1 MTMTYDPQSSIT
13 QSPDVVDGDSASPP
27 PLQSLPSLSPEIESQ
42 LVSYIRQLF
51 FRARDLRRPL
61 IQKWE
66 NWYKVAHV
74 VSSTRSASAATEVPE
89 VFPVLDAIVSWVTDQ
104 SPSFHCAPAVPPLN
118 PWFSHLSQLA
128 DDLSTVI
135 RSTWEVD
142 QFDRE
147 IEMTV
152 WDAYTYGI
160 GYLKTVWDNG
170 AYQGYGNA
178 VLRRVDP
185 FTIYP
190 DPDAK
195 SPKDANHWFEVNTIS
210 RQECER
216 RFPGSITR
224 LNDNFWAEQVASQ
237 PTQTDT
243 RSYSTTPTANPAALP
258 GGTSSWTGP
267 MQSTDVVNDPGVTI
281 IESWLRVPC
290 TVDVEIDGTT
300 YPRHYDTW
308 RCVVV
313 AGNRVLM
320 DSMADELWSHGQH
333 PYDRYVP
340 METGEWYGKSMVEL
354 LAPMQYRINKIV
366 NSVANN
372 IDLMGNPVFIDDTR
386 SGLSRTRI
394 TNRPGERLTVNPNAR
409 ADYIQPPQPTST
421 TASDLVAWYVQE
433 MERVSGLSAV
443 VRGASPTGRN
453 AQGVIDSVQEAA
465 FVRIRKAIR
474 NLSHTI
480 GSSGDKLAS
489 MIVEFYD
496 TERLVTLLS
505 TGGNQEALF
514 LQAHHF
520 YIPDESNNRVPMRY
534 ALLCDAGESMAQSRG
549 QRIAEA
555 DALYALGVIDGEATL
570 EIHNFPNWQVVAERV
585 KQQQAQAGT
594 LGQPPTQ
601 RAAARH

>member
-1 MTMTYDPQSSIT
+1 MVMTFDQATPVHQSLST
-13 QSPDVVDGDSASPP
+13 SEGSQATPP
-27 PLQSLPSLSPEIESQ
+27 PLPSLPSLTAELESQ

-51 FRARDLRRPL
+51 FRARDHRRPL
-61 IQKWE
+61 LSRWE
-66 NWYKVAHV
+66 SWYRTLHV
-74 VSSTRSASAATEVPE
+74 ISTNRGSTSATEVPE
-89 VFPVLDAIVSWVTDQ
+89 SFPIIDAIVAWITDQ

-128 DDLSTVI
+128 TDLSTVI

-142 QFDRE
+142 KFDPE
-147 IEMTV
+147 IEQCV
-152 WDAYTYGI
+152 WDGLTYGI

-195 SPKDANHWFEVNTIS
+195 SPKDANHIIECRTIS

-224 LNDNFWAEQVASQ
+224 LADNFWAEQTASQ

-243 RSYSTTPTANPAALP
+243 RTYSTTPTANPAALP

-267 MQSTDVVNDPGVTI
+267 MQSTDVVTDPGVTI
-281 IESWLRVPC
+281 IEAWLRTPC
-290 TVDVEIDGTT
+290 EVDVEVAGETVT
-300 YPRHYDTW
+300 RTYDTW

-320 DSMADELWSHGQH
+320 DSMADELWSHGNH

-340 METGEWYGKSMVEL
+340 METGEWYGKSMVDL
-354 LAPMQYRINKIV
+354 LAPMQWRINRIV
-366 NSVANN
+366 GSVANN
-372 IDLMGNPVFIDDTR
+372 IDLMGNPVFVDDTR

-409 ADYIQPPQPTST
+409 AEYMQPPQPTST

-465 FVRIRKAIR
+465 FVRIRRSIR

-489 MIVEFYD
+489 LIVEFYD

-505 TGGNQEALF
+505 NGGQVEALT

-520 YIPDESNNRVPMRY
+520 YIPDADNNRVPMKF
-534 ALLCDAGESMAQSRG
+534 ALLVDAGESMAQSRG

-570 EIHNFPNWQVVAERV
+570 EIHDFPNWQVVAERV
-585 KQQQAQAGT
+585 KQQQLQAGT
-594 LGQPPTQ
+594 MGQPPTQ